1 MYKDYLRYMLIFA
14 LLILLQVL
22 VLNNINLGGYINP
35 YVYLLF
41 ILMLPYGTPRW
52 VLLLAGFFTGLV
64 VDYFSNTLG
73 LHASATL
80 ILAFARPSIMS
91 GLRFSNNINER
102 SMLDISLTGTEW
114 FIRYAAAGIA
124 IHHFTLFMLETFS
137 FRFFHLTLLRV
148 LLSSVV
154 SFVFIFLLEVLLTR
168 KK

>member
-1 MYKDYLRYMLIFA
+1 MYKDYLRYILIFILL
-14 LLILLQVL
+14 LLIQLL

-41 ILMLPYGTPRW
+41 ILLLPYGTPRW
-52 VLLLAGFFTGLV
+52 VLLLVGFFTGLV

-80 ILAFARPSIMS
+80 ILAFVRPSIMS

-102 SMLDISLTGTEW
+102 SMLNISLTGTEW
-114 FIRYAAAGIA
+114 FIRYAALGIV
-124 IHHFTLFMLETFS
+124 IHHSTLFMLETFS
-137 FRFFHLTLLRV
+137 FRFFHLTLLRI
-148 LLSSVV
+148 LLSSLV
-154 SFVFIFLLEVLLTR
+154 SFVFIFFLEVLLTR